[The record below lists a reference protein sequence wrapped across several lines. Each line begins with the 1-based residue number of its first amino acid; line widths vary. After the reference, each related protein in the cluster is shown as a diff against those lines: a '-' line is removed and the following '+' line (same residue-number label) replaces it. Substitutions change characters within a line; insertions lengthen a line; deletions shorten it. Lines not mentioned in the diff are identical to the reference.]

1 MGCAAPDRLWR
12 PTFRNRFGG
21 ATGGDVRAFQSYR
34 RPDLAFA
41 ARRGDTL
48 YVEEDVDRRRPRRR
62 DACGGR
68 GRYAG

>member
-12 PTFRNRFGG
+12 PTFRNRLGG
-21 ATGGDVRAFQSYR
+21 ATGGDVRALHSCR
-34 RPDLAFA
+34 RPSLALA

-68 GRYAG
+68 GWYPG